1 MIPFPPLTT
10 RLNGVVRPSGVPVTV
25 IGYVP
30 AGVALVVAMVSV
42 LAHVGVHGLF
52 VMVLTVAPVGSAD
65 VTLRV
70 TAWELPP
77 SRVRVIVVEPDPP
90 AVTGIGPLA
99 DNE

>member
-1 MIPFPPLTT
+1 LTT
-10 RLNGVVRPSGVPVTV
+10 RLKLVVRVGDVPVTV

-30 AGVALVVAMVSV
+30 AGVLPVVAMVSV

-52 VMVLTVAPVGSAD
+52 EMELTLAPVGSPD

-70 TAWELPP
+70 TVWEVPP
-77 SRVRVIVVEPDPP
+77 SRVRVIRVEPDPP
-90 AVTGIGPLA
+90 AVTGIGPPA